1 MSRDEDRIPT
11 LTDVVTVE
19 ESAEPLTP
27 EELEELQAD
36 ISVRVLRL
44 AEELMHSA
52 SREMEDVL
60 FSRVFDQLRA
70 QLPGIIDQVL
80 KDRLIK

>member
-11 LTDVVTVE
+11 LTEVVALE
-19 ESAEPLTP
+19 ESVEPLTA
-27 EELEELQAD
+27 EELDELQAD
-36 ISVRVLRL
+36 ISMRVLRL
-44 AEELMHSA
+44 AEELMHGA

-70 QLPGIIDQVL
+70 QLPEIIDQVL
-80 KDRLIK
+80 RERLIK

>member
-1 MSRDEDRIPT
+1 MSSNEDRIPT
-11 LTDVVTVE
+11 LTDVVALE
-19 ESAEPLTP
+19 ESVEPLTE

-36 ISVRVLRL
+36 ISARVLRL
-44 AEELMHSA
+44 AEDLVHSA
-52 SREMEDVL
+52 AREVEDVI
-60 FSRVFDQLRA
+60 FSRIFDQLRM